1 MMGIETS
8 GKGRIAIGI
17 AASLLVSG
25 PVWATPQEGADALLA
40 AEDWSAAAAAY
51 EALLETDP
59 ANATN
64 WFSLAQARHAAED
77 FAGARGAYTQAIDAG
92 FTPAPRARYHL
103 ARALMALGETDAALG
118 EIEALAEAGAP
129 IGRTIAAAAEFA
141 SLADEPRFAAAVET
155 MTPCTDPVYRAFD
168 FWLGEWD
175 VTAGGASAPTATS
188 RISARHG
195 GCVVLEE
202 YDAGGYTGM
211 SINFYDSISGRWH
224 QSWMANNGVP
234 VYIEGN
240 LDENGAMVLTDA
252 DLPIRAATGTINR
265 VTWSVEDSGAVRQ
278 FWETSSDGG
287 ATWSVA
293 FDGLYTR
300 RDTEPED

>member
-1 MMGIETS
+1 MKDM
-8 GKGRIAIGI
+8 KIGMRGTVLAL
-17 AASLLVSG
+17 AAVLAG
-25 PVWATPQEGADALLA
+25 AQPAWATPQEDADALLA

-51 EALLETDP
+51 EALLEADP
-59 ANATN
+59 ANAAN
-64 WFSLAQARHAAED
+64 WFSLAQARHAADD
-77 FAGARGAYTQAIDAG
+77 FAGARAAYEQAIAAG

-103 ARALMALGETDAALG
+103 ARALMALGEAEAALA
-118 EIEALAEAGAP
+118 EIETLAEAGTP
-129 IGRTIAAAAEFA
+129 IGRTIAAATEFA
-141 SLADEPRFAAAVET
+141 PLAEDSRFVAAVEA
-155 MTPCTDPVYRAFD
+155 MTPCTDPAYRAFD

-175 VTAGGASAPTATS
+175 VTAGGATTPTASS

-252 DLPIRAATGTINR
+252 DLPISAATGTINR
-265 VTWSVEDSGAVRQ
+265 VTWSVEEGGAVRQ
-278 FWETSSDGG
+278 YWETSSDGG
-287 ATWSVA
+287 ETWSVA

-300 RDTEPED
+300 RAAETSE

>member
-1 MMGIETS
+1 MGIV
-8 GKGRIAIGI
+8 GIGTGYRALAI
-17 AASLLVSG
+17 AALLLTAQPAWG
-25 PVWATPQEGADALLA
+25 APQEEADALLA
-40 AEDWSAAAAAY
+40 AENWSAAATAY
-51 EALLETDP
+51 EALLEAEP
-59 ANATN
+59 GNAAN

-77 FAGARGAYTQAIDAG
+77 FAGARMAYEQAISAG
-92 FTPAPRARYHL
+92 FAPLPRARYHL
-103 ARALMALGETDAALG
+103 ARALMALGQTDAALS
-118 EIEALAEAGAP
+118 EIETLAESGAP
-129 IGRTIAAAAEFA
+129 LGRAIAAATEFA
-141 SLADEPRFAAAVET
+141 PLAEEPRFVAAIET
-155 MTPCTDPVYRAFD
+155 MTPCTDPEYRAFD

-175 VTAGGASAPTATS
+175 VTAGGATTPSASS
-188 RISARHG
+188 RISLRHG

-202 YDAGGYTGM
+202 YDAGAYTGM

-252 DLPIRAATGTINR
+252 DLPISTATGTINR
-265 VTWSVEDSGAVRQ
+265 VTWSVEEGGAVRQ
-278 FWETSSDGG
+278 YWETSSDGG

-300 RDTEPED
+300 RAADTAE